1 MRSERGKY
9 WNPYLAGA
17 ITGLVMVLSVLVT
30 AKYFG
35 ASTSFV
41 RTVGLIEQ
49 AISPEHV
56 EQTAYFVKKAPK
68 IDWQWVFVIG
78 ILFGSLIASLVSR
91 TWKSQFVPDMWRN
104 RFGGNAF
111 KRALVAFIGGV
122 IMIFGARFAGGC
134 PSGHGL
140 SGIMQLSPGSLISM
154 ICFFIGGI
162 VVARL
167 VYGKGVRS

>member
-1 MRSERGKY
+1 MRSGEGRY

-17 ITGLVMVLSVLVT
+17 ITGLVMVLSVVVS

-41 RTVGLIEQ
+41 RTVGLIERVV
-49 AISPEHV
+49 SPEHV
-56 EQTAYFVKKAPK
+56 AQTAYFVKKAPK
-68 IDWQWVFVIG
+68 IDWQWMFLVG
-78 ILFGSLIASLVSR
+78 IFLGSLIASLISR
-91 TWKSQFVPDMWRN
+91 TWKSQTVPDMWRGHLG
-104 RFGGNAF
+104 RSIWLRAVVAFGGGA
-111 KRALVAFIGGV
+111 

-140 SGIMQLSPGSLISM
+140 SGIMQLAPSGLIST

-162 VVARL
+162 IVAKL
-167 VYGKGVRS
+167 VYRKGVRS